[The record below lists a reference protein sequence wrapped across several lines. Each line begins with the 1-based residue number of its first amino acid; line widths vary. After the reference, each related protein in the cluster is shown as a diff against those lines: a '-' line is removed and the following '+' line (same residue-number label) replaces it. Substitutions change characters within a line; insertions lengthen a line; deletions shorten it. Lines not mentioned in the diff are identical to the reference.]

1 MLANALHTPFHLP
14 TLTCHDAGNDFRSI
28 ANLFGCHKSVVQES
42 TLRVC
47 RALVH
52 HAPTFIRMPTSAEE
66 LRDLAADSAALV
78 RDAAGIPNA
87 PLSVD
92 GCHVRIP
99 HGDRLEGH
107 MDWKSRKGFY
117 AMVLQGVC
125 DHRSLFCS
133 VQAGWC
139 GSVHDARVFR
149 SSAVGQ
155 SILDSTVFGGLT
167 CFLPDGTELPMSV
180 LADSAYPKATCVL
193 KPHVD
198 GGNLT
203 NEQLWFDYCQSVQRQ
218 PIERAYGRL
227 KGRWRTLLLRAFH
240 NDISVMPMVI
250 VACCV
255 LHNICEDHAEAFDE
269 ELLVRPDEEDV
280 VDGTTAVPEASVVV
294 RAAQRAA
301 LRAYL
306 WARAPPEVR
315 LLGVRAWR
323 EKYGRFV
330 RRRPGAQE

>member
-1 MLANALHTPFHLP
+1 M
-14 TLTCHDAGNDFRSI
+14 
-28 ANLFGCHKSVVQES
+28 
-42 TLRVC
+42 RVC

-52 HAPTFIRMPTSAEE
+52 HAPTFIRMPTSEEE
-66 LRDLAADSAALV
+66 LRDLAAASAALV
-78 RDAAGIPNA
+78 RDGAGIPNA
-87 PLSVD
+87 PLSCD
-92 GCHVRIP
+92 GCHIRIP
-99 HGDRLEGH
+99 FGDRLEGH

-125 DHRSLFCS
+125 DHRSLFRS

-149 SSAVGQ
+149 SSTVGN
-155 SILDSTVFGGLT
+155 SILESTVFGGLT
-167 CFLPDGTELPMSV
+167 CFLPDGTELPMAV
-180 LADSAYPKATCVL
+180 LCDSAYPKATCVI

-203 NEQLWFDYCQSVQRQ
+203 NEQLWLDYCQSVQRQ
-218 PIERAYGRL
+218 PVERAYGRL

-240 NDISVMPMVI
+240 SVKFMPVVI

-269 ELLVRPDEEDV
+269 ELLERPDEEDV
-280 VDGTTAVPEASVVV
+280 IDTTSAVPEASVAV

-306 WARAPPEVR
+306 WARAPAEVR